1 MTGLQA
7 GVCALAVGIIA
18 AASLALLALTP
29 GGTAMQCAWL
39 DKPGMSAVVICP
51 PGSSEAEWR
60 EAGRAA
66 CASSGPCHAWIW
78 TDPAKAPKKP
88 ITPDSPMTGEQ
99 FEAAAA
105 LWVDYTKT
113 LFICDG
119 VRC

>member
-1 MTGLQA
+1 MVGLQA
-7 GVCALAVGIIA
+7 GFGGRVIAIMVAAVALGL
-18 AASLALLALTP
+18 STP
-29 GGTAMQCAWL
+29 GQSAVQCERL

-51 PGSSEAEWR
+51 PGSSEVDWR
-60 EAGRAA
+60 EAGKAA
-66 CASSGPCHAWIW
+66 CASEAPCHAWIW

-105 LWVDYTKT
+105 LWVGYTQT

-119 VRC
+119 VWC

>member
-1 MTGLQA
+1 MGLRA
-7 GVCALAVGIIA
+7 SIYALAVGIMA
-18 AASLALLALTP
+18 AASLALLAPTP
-29 GGTAMQCAWL
+29 GRTAAQCARL

-51 PGSSEAEWR
+51 PGSSETDWR

-99 FEAAAA
+99 FEAATA
-105 LWVDYTKT
+105 LWVDYTQT

>member
-1 MTGLQA
+1 MA
-7 GVCALAVGIIA
+7 GRLAGFEARAIAIMA
-18 AASLALLALTP
+18 AAVALNLSTP
-29 GGTAMQCAWL
+29 GQSAAQCERL

-51 PGSSEAEWR
+51 PDSSQADWR
-60 EAGRAA
+60 EAGIAA
-66 CASSGPCHAWIW
+66 CGSKGPCHAWIW

-105 LWVDYTKT
+105 LWVGYTQT

-119 VRC
+119 VWC